1 MCEYCKL
8 LSGDREILEEN
19 RETEIAIGR
28 VNKDYYIEAGNDYDS
43 IDINI
48 NYCPFCGRKLSE
60 QNMCADEMFDELGY
74 EKYDNHPEEEKPEVN
89 KWTTQDC
96 RVIEYKQ
103 SETIRGELYT
113 LYIRFH
119 VVGERIEIG
128 ADKRPQ
134 EIRTMSLK
142 VNPILNIKELQ
153 AINKKVEELG
163 WMK

>member
-1 MCEYCKL
+1 M
-8 LSGDREILEEN
+8 S
-19 RETEIAIGR
+19 
-28 VNKDYYIEAGNDYDS
+28 
-43 IDINI
+43 
-48 NYCPFCGRKLSE
+48 
-60 QNMCADEMFDELGY
+60 ADEMFDELGY

-103 SETIRGELYT
+103 SETTRGELYT

-119 VVGERIEIG
+119 IVGERIEIG
-128 ADKRPQ
+128 ANKRPQ

-153 AINKKVEELG
+153 AINKKCQELG
-163 WMK
+163 WLKED

>member
-1 MCEYCKL
+1 MKFEDENFKEEFMKW
-8 LSGDREILEEN
+8 LSSKTEEEIVQKFKELEED
-19 RETEIAIGR
+19 
-28 VNKDYYIEAGNDYDS
+28 KKMS
-43 IDINI
+43 
-48 NYCPFCGRKLSE
+48 
-60 QNMCADEMFDELGY
+60 ADEMFEELGY

-119 VVGERIEIG
+119 IVGERIEIG
-128 ADKRPQ
+128 ANKRPQ

-163 WMK
+163 WMD

>member
-1 MCEYCKL
+1 MKEQDITDEL
-8 LSGDREILEEN
+8 ISREETSGYSFEK
-19 RETEIAIGR
+19 T
-28 VNKDYYIEAGNDYDS
+28 
-43 IDINI
+43 
-48 NYCPFCGRKLSE
+48 
-60 QNMCADEMFDELGY
+60 ADEMFKELGY
-74 EKYDNHPEEEKPEVN
+74 EKYDNHPEEDENPEVN

-119 VVGERIEIG
+119 IVGERIEIG
-128 ADKRPQ
+128 AYKKPK

-142 VNPILNIKELQ
+142 LNPILNSKELQ

>member
-1 MCEYCKL
+1 M
-8 LSGDREILEEN
+8 S
-19 RETEIAIGR
+19 
-28 VNKDYYIEAGNDYDS
+28 
-43 IDINI
+43 
-48 NYCPFCGRKLSE
+48 
-60 QNMCADEMFDELGY
+60 ADEMFKKLGY
-74 EKYDNHPEEEKPEVN
+74 EKCDNHPEEEKPEVN

-128 ADKRPQ
+128 ANK
-134 EIRTMSLK
+134 RTMSLK

-153 AINKKVEELG
+153 AINKKVEELK
-163 WMK
+163 WMN

>member
-1 MCEYCKL
+1 M
-8 LSGDREILEEN
+8 S
-19 RETEIAIGR
+19 
-28 VNKDYYIEAGNDYDS
+28 
-43 IDINI
+43 
-48 NYCPFCGRKLSE
+48 
-60 QNMCADEMFDELGY
+60 ADEMFKELGY
-74 EKYDNHPEEEKPEVN
+74 EKFDNHPEDDEKTETN

-96 RVIEYKQ
+96 RIIEYKQ

-128 ADKRPQ
+128 ADKRPR

-142 VNPILNIKELQ
+142 LNPILNPNELQ

>member
-1 MCEYCKL
+1 M
-8 LSGDREILEEN
+8 S
-19 RETEIAIGR
+19 
-28 VNKDYYIEAGNDYDS
+28 
-43 IDINI
+43 
-48 NYCPFCGRKLSE
+48 
-60 QNMCADEMFDELGY
+60 ADEMFEELGY
-74 EKYDNHPEEEKPEVN
+74 EKYDNHPEEEKTEVN

-134 EIRTMSLK
+134 EIRIMPLK
-142 VNPILNIKELQ
+142 LNPMLNSKELQ

-163 WMK
+163 WMN

>member
-1 MCEYCKL
+1 MKFEDENFKEEFMKW
-8 LSGDREILEEN
+8 LSSKTEEEIVQKFKELEED
-19 RETEIAIGR
+19 
-28 VNKDYYIEAGNDYDS
+28 KKMS
-43 IDINI
+43 
-48 NYCPFCGRKLSE
+48 
-60 QNMCADEMFDELGY
+60 ADEMFEELGY